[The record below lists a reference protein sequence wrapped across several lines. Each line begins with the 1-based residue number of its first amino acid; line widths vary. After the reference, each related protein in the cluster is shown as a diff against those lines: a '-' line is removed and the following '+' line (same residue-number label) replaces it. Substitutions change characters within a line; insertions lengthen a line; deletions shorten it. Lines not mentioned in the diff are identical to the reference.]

1 MSWSMIFMGIGLV
14 AVVLFVMWGVIA
26 IGGKS
31 ERESDKIFQ
40 IDNFGSSNP
49 EKVKQGFNQ

>member
-14 AVVLFVMWGVIA
+14 AVVLFVIA